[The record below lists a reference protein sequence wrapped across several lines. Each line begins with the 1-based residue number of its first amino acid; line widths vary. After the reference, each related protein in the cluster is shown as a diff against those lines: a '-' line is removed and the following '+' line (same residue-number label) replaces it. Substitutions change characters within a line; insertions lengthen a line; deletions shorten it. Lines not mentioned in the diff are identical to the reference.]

1 MSESVAVDFAF
12 EPPTGAPATVVRKA
26 LLSDVK
32 PLLALINDYAGQGIM
47 LPRTEFDLA
56 ENVRDFTVAVRR
68 GELVGC
74 GALHFYGLRTGEIRS
89 LAVHPQSKNLG
100 IGRQLMEYIE
110 AEALAHGLISV
121 FAFTYIPDFF
131 AKLGYLEV
139 DRRQLPAKVW
149 KDCLRCPKLQCCDE
163 IAMRKQL
170 APQEPEA
177 EPETENG
184 RSEPPANGV
193 LIVPAVSRPKPLV

>member
-1 MSESVAVDFAF
+1 MSETAALDTAVAQAI
-12 EPPTGAPATVVRKA
+12 GVRKA

-32 PLLALINDYAGQGIM
+32 PLLALINDYASQGIM
-47 LPRTEFDLA
+47 LPRTEFELA
-56 ENVRDFTVAVRR
+56 ENIRDFTVAVRN

-89 LAVHPQSKNLG
+89 LAVHPGHKNLG
-100 IGRQLMEYIE
+100 IGRQLTESLE
-110 AEALAHGLISV
+110 SEALAHGLVSV

-163 IAMRKQL
+163 IAMQKPL
-170 APQEPEA
+170 AAQEPSALPCGGDAGGEA
-177 EPETENG
+177 G
-184 RSEPPANGV
+184 ANGV
-193 LIVPAVSRPKPLV
+193 FIVPAVSRPKPST